1 MSRSRPRVAARP
13 DGAGRNVPIAP
24 MTPRR
29 RLFAVF
35 AFILTL
41 WIAMMIVLY
50 LTTVYPQRHPGKP
63 AASALSQ

>member
-1 MSRSRPRVAARP
+1 MSRPRTLPAGGANVAAK
-13 DGAGRNVPIAP
+13 NVPIAP

-41 WIAMMIVLY
+41 WIAMMIVMY
-50 LTTVYPQRHPGKP
+50 VTTVYPQRHPAKP
-63 AASALSQ
+63 AAAASR